1 VTDLPADALAE
12 GAALHRRRGPRN
24 QRAGASKEEIIAAA
38 ARLLEERHDL
48 DAISMRA
55 VADAVGV
62 TTAAIH
68 RHFTDRNEL
77 IFGVCERRFRE
88 LDHVC
93 EQAAASSAD
102 PLESLRRRGRAY
114 VEFGL
119 AHSEEYRIWF
129 MSKPGATPDWT
140 ADRIMKGPVVTHLVQ
155 AVQACLDAGVI
166 RPADPV
172 LVAFSL
178 WSAVHGLTSL
188 LITKSAFPWPDL
200 DELLD
205 HILSVL
211 AVGLAPG
218 REELTRRAVA
228 AERASIARELHDVIA
243 HNVSVMVVQAG
254 ASRVNPPAE
263 PDAARDA
270 FASIEATGRQA
281 LSETR
286 RLLGLMRREGERQS
300 PAPQPGLEHLT
311 ALADQVRKA
320 GLPVTVLVRGDP
332 RPLPAGL
339 NLSAY
344 RIIQEALTNVLKHAG
359 PIPTEV
365 LVRYLDR
372 ELQIQV
378 TDDGPSTPPARGGH
392 KGHGH
397 GLIGMQERVALYGGQ
412 LEVGP
417 VPGGGFRVR
426 ACLPLEPSP

>member
-1 VTDLPADALAE
+1 VTDLPASALTEAT
-12 GAALHRRRGPRN
+12 APHRRRGPRS
-24 QRAGASKEEIIAAA
+24 QGARLAEEILAAA
-38 ARLLEERHDL
+38 ARLLEERRDL

-62 TTAAIH
+62 TPAAIY

-77 IFGVCERRFRE
+77 IFEVCERRFRE
-88 LDHVC
+88 LDQVI
-93 EQAAASSAD
+93 EQAAASSRD

-114 VEFGL
+114 VRFGV
-119 AHSEEYRIWF
+119 AHPEEYRIWF
-129 MSKPGATPDWT
+129 MSKPGGTPDWT
-140 ADRIMKGPVVTHLVQ
+140 TSRIMQGPVVTHLVQ

-166 RPADPV
+166 RPADPT
-172 LVAFSL
+172 LVAFGL

-188 LITKSAFPWPDL
+188 LITKPAFPWPDL

-205 HILSVL
+205 HILSAVV
-211 AVGLAPG
+211 VGLVPG
-218 REELTRRAVA
+218 PEELTRRAVA

-254 ASRVNPPAE
+254 ANRVNAPAG
-263 PDAARDA
+263 PAATLEA

-311 ALADQVRKA
+311 ALAEQVRKA
-320 GLPVTVLVRGDP
+320 GLPVTVLVRGDL

-359 PIPTEV
+359 PACTEV

-378 TDDGPSTPPARGGH
+378 TDQGPPALQARDGS
-392 KGHGH
+392 KGSGH
-397 GLIGMQERVALYGGQ
+397 GLIGMRERVALYGGQ

-417 VPGGGFRVR
+417 VPGGGFRVW
-426 ACLPLEPSP
+426 ACLPLEPPP

>member
-1 VTDLPADALAE
+1 
-12 GAALHRRRGPRN
+12 
-24 QRAGASKEEIIAAA
+24 
-38 ARLLEERHDL
+38 
-48 DAISMRA
+48 MRA

-62 TTAAIH
+62 TPAAIY

-77 IFGVCERRFRE
+77 IFEVCERRFRE
-88 LDHVC
+88 LDRVV
-93 EQAAASSAD
+93 EQAAASSRD

-114 VEFGL
+114 VRFGV
-119 AHSEEYRIWF
+119 AHPEEYRIWF
-129 MSKPGATPDWT
+129 MSKPGVTPDWT
-140 ADRIMKGPVVTHLVQ
+140 TSRIMQGPVVTHLVQ

-166 RPADPV
+166 RPADPT
-172 LVAFSL
+172 LVAFGL

-188 LITKSAFPWPDL
+188 LITKPAFPWPDL

-205 HILSVL
+205 HILSAVV
-211 AVGLAPG
+211 VGLVPG
-218 REELTRRAVA
+218 PEELTRRAVA

-254 ASRVNPPAE
+254 ANRVNAPAG
-263 PDAARDA
+263 PAATMEA

-311 ALADQVRKA
+311 ALAEQVRKA
-320 GLPVTVLVRGDP
+320 GLPVTVLVRGEP
-332 RPLPAGL
+332 RPLPGGL

-344 RIIQEALTNVLKHAG
+344 RIVQEALTNVLKHAG

-365 LVRYLDR
+365 LVTYLDR

-378 TDDGPSTPPARGGH
+378 TDHGPATRSAPDGT
-392 KGHGH
+392 KGSGH
-397 GLIGMQERVALYGGQ
+397 GLIGMRERVAVYGGQ

-417 VPGGGFRVR
+417 VTGGGYRVW
-426 ACLPLEPSP
+426 ACLPLEPP

>member
-1 VTDLPADALAE
+1 
-12 GAALHRRRGPRN
+12 
-24 QRAGASKEEIIAAA
+24 
-38 ARLLEERHDL
+38 
-48 DAISMRA
+48 MRA
-55 VADAVGV
+55 VAGAAGV
-62 TTAAIH
+62 TPAAIY

-77 IFGVCERRFRE
+77 IFEICERRFQE
-88 LDHVC
+88 LDRVV
-93 EQAAASSAD
+93 EEAAASSSD
-102 PLESLRRRGRAY
+102 PLESLRLRGRAY
-114 VEFGL
+114 IRFGL
-119 AHSEEYRIWF
+119 AHPEEYRIWF

-140 ADRIMKGPVVTHLVQ
+140 VDRIMKGPVVTHLVQ

-166 RPADPV
+166 RPADPA
-172 LVAFSL
+172 LVAFGL

-188 LITKSAFPWPDL
+188 LITKPSFPWPDL

-205 HILSVL
+205 HILSML
-211 AVGLAPG
+211 AAGLVPG

-254 ASRVNPPAE
+254 ANRVTPPAE
-263 PDAARDA
+263 PEAAREA

-286 RLLGLMRREGERQS
+286 RLLGLMRRDGERQS

-311 ALADQVRKA
+311 ALAGQVRKA
-320 GLPVTVLVRGDP
+320 GLPVTVLVRGNA

-359 PIPTEV
+359 PAATEV

-378 TDDGPSTPPARGGH
+378 TDHGQRTLLAPGGH
-392 KGHGH
+392 KGSGH
-397 GLIGMQERVALYGGQ
+397 GLIGMRERVALYGGQ

-417 VPGGGFRVR
+417 LPGVGFRVR
-426 ACLPLEPSP
+426 ACLPLEPLP

>member
-1 VTDLPADALAE
+1 
-12 GAALHRRRGPRN
+12 
-24 QRAGASKEEIIAAA
+24 
-38 ARLLEERHDL
+38 
-48 DAISMRA
+48 MRA
-55 VADAVGV
+55 VADATGV
-62 TTAAIH
+62 SPAAIY
-68 RHFTDRNEL
+68 RHFTDRSEL
-77 IFGVCERRFRE
+77 IFEVCERRFRE
-88 LDHVC
+88 LDHVV
-93 EQAAASSAD
+93 EEAAATSGD
-102 PLESLRRRGRAY
+102 PLESLRLRGRAY
-114 VEFGL
+114 VRFGL
-119 AHSEEYRIWF
+119 AHPEEYRIWF
-129 MSKPGATPDWT
+129 MSKPGTAPDWT

-166 RPADPV
+166 RPADPA
-172 LVAFSL
+172 LVAFGL

-188 LITKSAFPWPDL
+188 LITKPAFPWPDL

-205 HILSVL
+205 HILSML
-211 AVGLAPG
+211 AAGLVPG

-254 ASRVNPPAE
+254 ANRVNPPAG
-263 PDAARDA
+263 PAAATQA

-286 RLLGLMRREGERQS
+286 RLLGLMRRDGERQS

-311 ALADQVRKA
+311 ALAEQVRKA

-359 PIPTEV
+359 PAATEV

-378 TDDGPSTPPARGGH
+378 TDHGPPALRAPGGR
-392 KGHGH
+392 KGSGH
-397 GLIGMQERVALYGGQ
+397 GLIGMRERVALYGGQ

-417 VPGGGFRVR
+417 LPSGGFRVR
-426 ACLPLEPSP
+426 ACLPLEPPP